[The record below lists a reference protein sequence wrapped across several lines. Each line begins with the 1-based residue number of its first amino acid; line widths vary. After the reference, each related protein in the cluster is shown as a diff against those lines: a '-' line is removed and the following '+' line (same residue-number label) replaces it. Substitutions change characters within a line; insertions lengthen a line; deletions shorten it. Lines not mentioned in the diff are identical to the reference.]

1 MIKRKSSIKKIL
13 VTNIGLALIMAFV
26 CFSVFMPIH
35 PALFSRGPLMK
46 GNTGGN
52 NIALQVSIGENS
64 DVGAYLDTLDR
75 YGITATF
82 FFPEQYGSDKN
93 HLLRMV
99 ADRGSGVGFYPC
111 KENDEQ
117 RLVLYIGAGYTI
129 PVMNYKSGNKVLQ
142 VSPSI
147 DIDKLKEAGDWQRV
161 LNENLEGDM
170 FIYISADNDLIDF
183 EKTVQIVL
191 NKGYTILKMD
201 EML

>member
-13 VTNIGLALIMAFV
+13 ITNIGLALIIAFV
-26 CFSVFMPIH
+26 CFSVFMPIN
-35 PALFSRGPLMK
+35 PAPLSRGPLMK
-46 GNTGGN
+46 GSTGGDN
-52 NIALQVSIGENS
+52 VALQISVSDSSGVEP
-64 DVGAYLDTLDR
+64 YLDILDR
-75 YGITATF
+75 YGVTATF
-82 FFPEQYGSDKN
+82 FFPEQYGSDKSY
-93 HLLRMV
+93 LLQMV
-99 ADRGSGVGFYPC
+99 NERGSGVGFYPW

-117 RLVLYIGAGYTI
+117 RLVLYIGGGYTI
-129 PVMNYKSGNKVLQ
+129 PVMNYKSGSQILQ

-147 DIDKLKEAGDWQRV
+147 DVDKLKEAGDWQRV

-170 FIYISADNDLIDF
+170 FIYISADNDIDDF